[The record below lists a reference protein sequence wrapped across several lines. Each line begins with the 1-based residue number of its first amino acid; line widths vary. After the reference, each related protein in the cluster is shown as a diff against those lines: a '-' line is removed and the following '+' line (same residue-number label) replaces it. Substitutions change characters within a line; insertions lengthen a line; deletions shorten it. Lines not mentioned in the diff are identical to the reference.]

1 LSHTEQVSIDG
12 VFLPTFHF
20 SSLFR
25 CTSLKDTEFS
35 LLMNRLITSSQTSSA
50 IYECHLRATARA
62 TPDKSGRAGVAFLA
76 AGKLEVA

>member
-25 CTSLKDTEFS
+25 CTSLKDAEFS

-50 IYECHLRATARA
+50 IYVPLRERPPTNRVG
-62 TPDKSGRAGVAFLA
+62 PEWLFWQLE
-76 AGKLEVA
+76 KLEVA